1 MASVVFHAFNQI
13 KENGSVNLF
22 KSYNTEYPDGEQRR
36 DFVYIKDVLNVLIYH
51 METRKKS
58 GLYNLGSGKSHTF
71 LELANCVFKALNL
84 ESHLNYIEMPADIRD
99 NYQYF
104 TQAADARLINSGYS
118 EGFTP
123 LEDAIADYVTNYL
136 VSHKYI

>member
-1 MASVVFHAFNQI
+1 
-13 KENGSVNLF
+13 
-22 KSYNTEYPDGEQRR
+22 
-36 DFVYIKDVLNVLIYH
+36 
-51 METRKKS
+51 
-58 GLYNLGSGKSHTF
+58 
-71 LELANCVFKALNL
+71 
-84 ESHLNYIEMPADIRD
+84 LNYIEMPADIRD

>member
-1 MASVVFHAFNQI
+1 
-13 KENGSVNLF
+13 
-22 KSYNTEYPDGEQRR
+22 
-36 DFVYIKDVLNVLIYH
+36 

-71 LELANCVFKALNL
+71 LELANGVFKALNL
-84 ESHLNYIEMPADIRD
+84 ESSLNYVDMPKDIRD

-104 TQAADARLINSGYS
+104 TQADDNRLLESGYS

-123 LEDAIADYVTNYL
+123 FEDAITDYVRNYL
-136 VSHKYI
+136 VPHKFI